1 MSFIDTIVNYFE
13 LFGNALYNFIVGLG
27 QLLKMIPDMISFS
40 TSITA
45 FLPIFLVSFFLLGF
59 TVKIVLLIV
68 GRK

>member
-1 MSFIDTIVNYFE
+1 MGFIDTIVNYLE
-13 LFGNALYNFIVGLG
+13 LFGNAVYNFIVGLG
-27 QLLKMIPDMISFS
+27 QLLKLIPDMLSFS